1 MTAESD
7 RDRSLEE
14 AREEAE
20 DAELRDES
28 SLSLYR
34 EREEAEGVEVF
45 ESAEQALSGAALRE
59 GEPGHETL
67 TGEGLGLA
75 PDESDEEP
83 EASDN

>member
-20 DAELRDES
+20 DAELQAES

-34 EREEAEGVEVF
+34 KREEAEGVEVF
-45 ESAEQALSGAALRE
+45 ESAESALPGPALRE

-67 TGEGLGLA
+67 TGDRLGLQ

-83 EASDN
+83 EASDT